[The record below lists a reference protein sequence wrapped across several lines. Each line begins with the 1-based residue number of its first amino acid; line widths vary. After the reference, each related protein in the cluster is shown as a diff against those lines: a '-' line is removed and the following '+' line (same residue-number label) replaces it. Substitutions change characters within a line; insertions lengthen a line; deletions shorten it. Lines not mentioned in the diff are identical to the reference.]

1 MNGEAVSHRFKR
13 RRTGKHI
20 RRGEAEL
27 PKAGA
32 SAVCLTASQNEMI
45 RGYRELIVWQK
56 AMELVKMVYR
66 LMRNF
71 PADERFRLCDQ
82 LSRAVIS
89 IPSNIA
95 EGNGRESKSEYA
107 RFLGIARGSLYET
120 ETQLEIAKEL
130 GYVDNLSDVL
140 SLTSEIR
147 RMLIS
152 IMSKLR
158 S

>member
-1 MNGEAVSHRFKR
+1 MVK
-13 RRTGKHI
+13 
-20 RRGEAEL
+20 
-27 PKAGA
+27 
-32 SAVCLTASQNEMI
+32 
-45 RGYRELIVWQK
+45 GYRELIVWQK
-56 AMELVKMVYR
+56 AMELVKMVYQ
-66 LMRNF
+66 LMRKF

-89 IPSNIA
+89 VPSNIA

-107 RFLGIARGSLYET
+107 RFLGIARGSLYEA

>member
-1 MNGEAVSHRFKR
+1 
-13 RRTGKHI
+13 
-20 RRGEAEL
+20 
-27 PKAGA
+27 
-32 SAVCLTASQNEMI
+32 
-45 RGYRELIVWQK
+45 
-56 AMELVKMVYR
+56 MVYQ
-66 LMRNF
+66 LMKGF

-89 IPSNIA
+89 VPSNIA

-130 GYVDNLSDVL
+130 GYIDDLSDVL

>member
-1 MNGEAVSHRFKR
+1 MARD
-13 RRTGKHI
+13 
-20 RRGEAEL
+20 
-27 PKAGA
+27 
-32 SAVCLTASQNEMI
+32 
-45 RGYRELIVWQK
+45 YRDLIVWQK

-71 PADERFRLCDQ
+71 PSDERFRLCDQ

-89 IPSNIA
+89 VPSNIA

-120 ETQLEIAKEL
+120 ETQLEIAKRL
-130 GYVDNLSDVL
+130 GYIDDLSEVL
-140 SLTSEIR
+140 NLTSEIA

-158 S
+158 A

>member
-1 MNGEAVSHRFKR
+1 MVK
-13 RRTGKHI
+13 
-20 RRGEAEL
+20 
-27 PKAGA
+27 
-32 SAVCLTASQNEMI
+32 
-45 RGYRELIVWQK
+45 GYRELIVWQK

>member
-1 MNGEAVSHRFKR
+1 MV
-13 RRTGKHI
+13 
-20 RRGEAEL
+20 
-27 PKAGA
+27 
-32 SAVCLTASQNEMI
+32 

-56 AMELVKMVYR
+56 AMELVKMVYQ
-66 LMRNF
+66 LMKGF

-89 IPSNIA
+89 VPSNIA

-130 GYVDNLSDVL
+130 GYIDDLSDIL

>member
-1 MNGEAVSHRFKR
+1 MVK
-13 RRTGKHI
+13 
-20 RRGEAEL
+20 
-27 PKAGA
+27 
-32 SAVCLTASQNEMI
+32 
-45 RGYRELIVWQK
+45 GYRELIVWQK

-66 LMRNF
+66 LMKGF

-120 ETQLEIAKEL
+120 ETQLEIARQL
-130 GYVDNLSDVL
+130 GYVSDLSEVFVL
-140 SLTSEIR
+140 TFEIR

>member
-1 MNGEAVSHRFKR
+1 
-13 RRTGKHI
+13 
-20 RRGEAEL
+20 
-27 PKAGA
+27 
-32 SAVCLTASQNEMI
+32 
-45 RGYRELIVWQK
+45 
-56 AMELVKMVYR
+56 MELVEVVYR
-66 LMRNF
+66 LMKGF
-71 PADERFRLCDQ
+71 PKEERYRLCDQ
-82 LSRAVIS
+82 LGRAVIS

-120 ETQLEIAKEL
+120 ETQLEIAKRL
-130 GYVDNLSDVL
+130 GYVSEISNCLQ
-140 SLTSEIR
+140 LTAEIR